1 MYFNNLILKAFIPNK
16 LVGLCAPLAL
26 NMKTIKVTCSHM
38 KSNFAQYDC
47 VHNGAWGLVS
57 Y

>member
-1 MYFNNLILKAFIPNK
+1 MYFNNLILKAFTPNK

-47 VHNGAWGLVS
+47 VHNGTWGLVS